1 MPNIIG
7 KDMEKL
13 SFHILLIRV
22 YVDRTTLE
30 KYLAISAVF
39 TGKHILWSNNI
50 TLEYISNRKACMGSL
65 KDIGKK
71 VHRSIIHNIPNLE
84 TTKYHSPMKRINES
98 PVIQWHTIQ
107 LRKRDCD
114 CTKTPLINLT
124 NTLRKRSQ
132 IWKNTYYVIIFVK
145 YSKTGKWS
153 FVGSQE
159 SHYLLGK
166 GT

>member
-1 MPNIIG
+1 MLPLPQNKIFSIFS
-7 KDMEKL
+7 L
-13 SFHILLIRV
+13 PPSILVGNFSYIQKIERI
-22 YVDRTTLE
+22 DR
-30 KYLAISAVF
+30 
-39 TGKHILWSNNI
+39 SNNI

-132 IWKNTYYVIIFVK
+132 I
-145 YSKTGKWS
+145 
-153 FVGSQE
+153 
-159 SHYLLGK
+159 
-166 GT
+166 